1 MTHGTE
7 HHVEESE
14 HAQHAAQ
21 DPFTRRVAMTM
32 AIVAATLACET
43 LLSHRA
49 HNATLSNQIKAN
61 DNITERA
68 NVFGRYQA
76 KKNRQYQAEANAQ
89 LLTANAVVLAALAG
103 DDKGDRGQRLREASK
118 QARDDAQLW
127 KDNATKWKRDAAE
140 ILQQGN
146 KLNPEIK
153 KYEEEAESFHHRSDF
168 FDLGELG
175 VELAL
180 VLCSIAVLTRGRAF
194 WYVGIV
200 VGAIGLAVAVAG
212 FFVGRHAEGH
222 PPGPE
227 PTGRHEEARLA
238 PRLRNGRPAGASPA
252 TGLDE
257 AVDAQQH
264 KRRAQPGHRG
274 GADAGDALHRALV
287 DQRLDHAPARGQ
299 EADDAKQRG
308 QMHGLLEE
316 ALLQR
321 QQAEQDE
328 RAPEVGGDQ
337 GGAAEVFRRRQ
348 AQRRPQAPLAAE
360 AAPQAQGDQQQAKHH
375 RDDRHAPPSTSPG
388 FPPFVVGPRRPPDH
402 ARAAP

>member
-89 LLTANAVVLAALAG
+89 LLTANAAVLAALAG
-103 DDKGDRGQRLREASK
+103 DEKDDRGQRLRAAAK
-118 QARDDAQLW
+118 QATDDAQRW
-127 KDNATKWKRDAAE
+127 KDNARKWKRDAAE
-140 ILQQGN
+140 ILEQGN
-146 KLNPEIK
+146 KFNPEIK

-194 WYVGIV
+194 WYAGIV
-200 VGAIGLAVAVAG
+200 VGAVGLVVAVAG

-222 PPGPE
+222 PQGPGP
-227 PTGRHEEARLA
+227 TGTHEEARLA
-238 PRLRNGRPAGASPA
+238 PASLRTGAAPAA
-252 TGLDE
+252 GLDE

-264 KRRAQPGHRG
+264 EHGAQPGHRG
-274 GADAGDALHRALV
+274 GADAGDALYRALV
-287 DQRLDHAPARGQ
+287 DQCLDHAPARGH
-299 EADDAKQRG
+299 EADDA
-308 QMHGLLEE
+308 
-316 ALLQR
+316 
-321 QQAEQDE
+321 
-328 RAPEVGGDQ
+328 
-337 GGAAEVFRRRQ
+337 
-348 AQRRPQAPLAAE
+348 
-360 AAPQAQGDQQQAKHH
+360 
-375 RDDRHAPPSTSPG
+375 
-388 FPPFVVGPRRPPDH
+388 
-402 ARAAP
+402 